1 MPRSSMKLPRP
12 VASSYGC
19 SIRNS
24 PSPKSMPSYG
34 WPKTTPRATCGS
46 GWETAMAKV
55 STSTFW
61 QLERAQT
68 ALRMRQ
74 SQARFW
80 RPVIGVVWLLCS
92 AVYLWVGIGT
102 AGRGYFVVWL
112 NASFWGW
119 LWPRHLVA
127 FQGRWYAPQT
137 LAHWLQQTV

>member
-1 MPRSSMKLPRP
+1 
-12 VASSYGC
+12 
-19 SIRNS
+19 
-24 PSPKSMPSYG
+24 
-34 WPKTTPRATCGS
+34 
-46 GWETAMAKV
+46 MAKV

-137 LAHWLQQTV
+137 LAHWLQQTVVAWRSGKSPIFAQWCLTNPLREFPLSNMTPPGG